1 MTNALKRHFYFV
13 LGCLFFL
20 TGLVGVVLPIL
31 PTTPFMIL
39 SAACFAKSSPRFH
52 QALLHNRWIGED
64 LRRWEKNR
72 TMQRATKRR
81 ATWVIG
87 VTFSL
92 SIGLLWGSLGLQ
104 LMLFS
109 IALLL
114 LFFLWRV
121 PEEVMTA
128 VKTESDKPL

>member
-1 MTNALKRHFYFV
+1 MTKILKRHFYFI
-13 LGCLFFL
+13 LGGLFFL
-20 TGLVGVVLPIL
+20 TGLLGVVLPIL

-39 SAACFAKSSPRFH
+39 AAACFAKSSPRFH
-52 QALLHNRWIGED
+52 QALLNNRWIGED
-64 LRRWEKNR
+64 LRRWENNR
-72 TMQRATKRR
+72 TMQRVTKRR

-104 LMLFS
+104 LMLLG

-121 PEEVMTA
+121 AE
-128 VKTESDKPL
+128 

>member
-1 MTNALKRHFYFV
+1 M
-13 LGCLFFL
+13 LGGLFFL
-20 TGLVGVVLPIL
+20 TGLLGVVLPLL

-39 SAACFAKSSPRFH
+39 SATCFAKSSPRFH

-64 LRRWEKNR
+64 LRRWENSR
-72 TMQRATKRR
+72 TMQRATKVR

-87 VTFSL
+87 VTFAL
-92 SIGLLWGSLGLQ
+92 SISALWGNLGLQ
-104 LMLFS
+104 LMLLV

-121 PEEVMTA
+121 AEKNT
-128 VKTESDKPL
+128 SDVTSPSDNPS